1 MKKNSIFKGLT
12 EDEIAYY
19 YTLLNEEITN
29 FKCGTLC
36 APKNGGEPFCCK
48 VENAVPFLY
57 KEEFSYLKKQ
67 SDLWSVWEPKT
78 KHEIKLKKN
87 SETEDTIFCK
97 CKGVSFCERDNR
109 SISCRTFPLEP
120 YIDKRDVFVG
130 LVFMKE
136 FTEGCPLTNRPKEI
150 RQEFIDSHFIF
161 WEKLILR
168 KTDEF
173 ETYKKSSKSS
183 KSSKSEKNE
192 KKKKDAYFSSS
203 ILIPPIQREITL

>member
-29 FKCGTLC
+29 FNCGTLC

-57 KEEFSYLKKQ
+57 KEEFSYLQKQ

-78 KHEIKLKKN
+78 KHEVKLKKD

-97 CKGVSFCERDNR
+97 CKGVSFCERENR

-120 YIDKRDVFVG
+120 YIDRRDVFVG

-136 FTEGCPLTNRPKEI
+136 FTEGCPLTRRPKEI
-150 RQEFIDSHFIF
+150 RQEFIDSHFVF

-173 ETYKKSSKSS
+173 ETYKKSSKSYRMS
-183 KSSKSEKNE
+183 REKTG
-192 KKKKDAYFSSS
+192 KKFVIFYPSHLKDKAY
-203 ILIPPIQREITL
+203 ITKYI